1 MRRAAFIGSYITQD
15 TLNTIASVADMKLHQ
30 IALKQTTNSF
40 SNSFPVLQTFSLSII
55 SYKLKMSNVI
65 SQFWLKF
72 EFEEFIAGIS
82 SKVLL
87 VANNSLIFLK
97 IFNVIVSN
105 FKIYLSWFWGI
116 HCWQFIWSFCWLQM
130 ILKDETV
137 GTKRCYII
145 RSLQLLH
152 SDQFQMQLHH

>member
-55 SYKLKMSNVI
+55 SYKLKVSNVI
-65 SQFWLKF
+65 SQLKF

-105 FKIYLSWFWGI
+105 FKIHLSWFWGI
-116 HCWQFIWSFCWLQM
+116 HCWQFIWSFCRLQM

-137 GTKRCYII
+137 GTKFSYII
-145 RSLQLLH
+145 RPL
-152 SDQFQMQLHH
+152 

>member
-65 SQFWLKF
+65 AQFWLKF

-105 FKIYLSWFWGI
+105 FKIHLSWFWGI
-116 HCWQFIWSFCWLQM
+116 HCWQFIWSFCRLQM

-137 GTKRCYII
+137 GTKFSYII
-145 RSLQLLH
+145 RPL
-152 SDQFQMQLHH
+152 